1 MPSHP
6 SGHNPKRIVAE
17 GYDRIAAEYLHWRE
31 RTAKEPITAYL
42 DRVTEG
48 LASGARVLD
57 LGCGAGVP
65 YTAYLSERFD
75 AVGVDISR
83 GQLALA
89 RRLVPRAT
97 FLLADM
103 SSLAFKPASFD
114 GIVAL
119 YSIIH
124 VPKEEHEPLLLRLY
138 DFLRPGRR
146 LLAVLGAQAW
156 EGRESDWLVPGVEMY
171 WSHYGPYDYVS
182 MAERVGLR
190 VLATGVEPDPID
202 GAHLFL
208 LAEKPEHTG

>member
-6 SGHNPKRIVAE
+6 SGHSPKRIVAE
-17 GYDRIAAEYLHWRE
+17 GYDRIAKEYLAWRE
-31 RTAKEPITAYL
+31 RTANEPITAYL

-75 AVGVDISR
+75 VVGVDISR

-89 RRLVPRAT
+89 HDLVPRAT

-103 SSLAFKPASFD
+103 SSLAFRPASFD
-114 GIVAL
+114 AIVAL

-124 VPKEEHEPLLLRLY
+124 VPKEEHEPLLRRLY

-156 EGRESDWLVPGVEMY
+156 EGRESDWLVPGAEMY
-171 WSHYGPYDYVS
+171 WSHYGPDDYIT

-190 VLATGVEPDPID
+190 VLATDIEPDPID

-208 LAEKPEHTG
+208 LAEKPKHTG